1 MAPRVSLIFKEIEDM
16 NKLTRYLAIS
26 LLSILLAA
34 FPALTLADQFQVSNL
49 DDTGPGS
56 LRQAIID
63 ANALPGPH
71 LIEFQSDLAG
81 TVLLG
86 SPLPELDESMDILGP
101 VSGLVTIDGNG
112 LHQPFL
118 IEEGA
123 VVSMT
128 HLTLRN
134 GQSLLGG
141 AIVNFGE
148 LTLEHMLIAN
158 NSAEFG
164 GGGISNEGLLVIRNS
179 TISGNSTDASGIG
192 GGLENFNGNVLI
204 VDSLVTG
211 NSADF
216 GGGVDNFGQLE
227 IRRSTFSNN
236 QGGFGG
242 AIGNTDQLLIV
253 NSTLSGNSSD
263 SGGGIDNFDGQLEL
277 LHVTIAGN
285 SADSGGGIWS
295 NVAFT
300 AKNSLVAASPDGG
313 DCELDPAAPPQVL
326 GANLDTDGSCTGFQ
340 TTTVAA
346 LDLHALADNGGPTMT
361 HALGS
366 ASAALEAAAD
376 CTELDGSTPVSE
388 DQRGVER
395 PQGQACDIGAFEL
408 ESEDQEDLIFADR
421 FQ

>member
-1 MAPRVSLIFKEIEDM
+1 M

-26 LLSILLAA
+26 LLCILLAA
-34 FPALTLADQFQVSNL
+34 LPAPTRADQFPVSNL
-49 DDTGPGS
+49 ADTGPGS

-81 TVLLG
+81 TLLLG
-86 SPLPELDESMDILGP
+86 SPLPELAESMDILGP
-101 VSGLVTIDGNG
+101 TSGLVTIDGNG

-118 IEEGA
+118 VEEDA
-123 VVSMT
+123 VVTLS
-128 HLTLRN
+128 HLTLIN

-148 LTLEHMLIAN
+148 LTLEHMRITDN
-158 NSAEFG
+158 NAEVG
-164 GGGISNEGLLVIRNS
+164 GGGISNEGALVIRNS
-179 TISGNSTDASGIG
+179 TISGNSTEASGLG
-192 GGLENFNGNVLI
+192 GGLENFNGSVLI
-204 VDSLVTG
+204 VDSLITG

-216 GGGVDNFGQLE
+216 GGGIDNFGQLE
-227 IRRSTFSNN
+227 IRRSTLSNN

-285 SADSGGGIWS
+285 TADEGGGIWS

-300 AKNSLVAASPDGG
+300 AKNSLVAASLNGG
-313 DCELDPAAPPQVL
+313 DCELDAGAPPQAL

-346 LDLHALADNGGPTMT
+346 LDLQALADNGGATLT
-361 HALGS
+361 HALGKTSS
-366 ASAALEAAAD
+366 ALDAAAD
-376 CTELDGSTPVSE
+376 CTAIDGSTPVNE

-395 PQGQACDIGAFEL
+395 PQGPACDVGAFEL
-408 ESEDQEDLIFADR
+408 EADDQEDLIFADR